1 MKIQVELLLFK
12 WYGVLNPY
20 IMANDHSWMIKE
32 VKVIFIKLTKTI
44 IKSDLL
50 GIAISILKG
59 HEPRLYEAL
68 SDIAGPFFKFTIVK
82 V

>member
-1 MKIQVELLLFK
+1 
-12 WYGVLNPY
+12 
-20 IMANDHSWMIKE
+20 MIKE
-32 VKVIFIKLTKTI
+32 VKVIFIKLPKTI

-68 SDIAGPFFKFTIVK
+68 SDIAGPFFIFTIVK
-82 V
+82 M